1 MHCILNSILP
11 QSIVPIMSHNFG
23 FAEIGAL
30 RFAATLA
37 GRGRPML
44 AAWVEK
50 AMTLVVSGDLAF
62 FGNQDAARERGRWV
76 NRDREKRQGVL
87 DNQDSHGDPS
97 PRLDPPD
104 PSGAPCDDIS
114 MQFPFARSHAPEV
127 GARSVEGSAAN
138 IKTKGGLR

>member
-1 MHCILNSILP
+1 
-11 QSIVPIMSHNFG
+11 MSQNFG

-76 NRDREKRQGVL
+76 NRDREKRQG
-87 DNQDSHGDPS
+87 
-97 PRLDPPD
+97 
-104 PSGAPCDDIS
+104 
-114 MQFPFARSHAPEV
+114 
-127 GARSVEGSAAN
+127 SAAN